1 MKKRGARW
9 VSSACRR
16 VEEPKLR
23 PHSTRPPRDIHPHS
37 QNSLLL
43 LLPSFLF
50 LLDRVPK
57 LLGSFCFSL
66 CRYPLTQ
73 QHNCVCAST
82 HFLSPFFLFTSPVIH
97 RSDQA
102 NGGGDSA
109 AARRRNARR
118 SQFPPLLFYFT
129 FLFIFFF
136 SYCVTLPTISST
148 WPLISHFTFQSSFY
162 SRGEKFFDFFCKK
175 MI

>member
-1 MKKRGARW
+1 MLVAEWKSPNCDRIQHDRPVIYTHTPKTP
-9 VSSACRR
+9 SSF
-16 VEEPKLR
+16 
-23 PHSTRPPRDIHPHS
+23 
-37 QNSLLL
+37 

-66 CRYPLTQ
+66 QCRYPLTQ

-82 HFLSPFFLFTSPVIH
+82 HFFSPFFLFTSPVIH

-136 SYCVTLPTISST
+136 VLCDTADNLVNLVTNFSF
-148 WPLISHFTFQSSFY
+148 HFPV
-162 SRGEKFFDFFCKK
+162 KFLFERRK
-175 MI
+175 IL

>member
-9 VSSACRR
+9 VSSARRR

-66 CRYPLTQ
+66 QCRYPLTQ

-82 HFLSPFFLFTSPVIH
+82 HFFSPFFLFTSPVIH

-136 SYCVTLPTISST
+136 VLCDTADNLVNLVTNFSF
-148 WPLISHFTFQSSFY
+148 HFPV
-162 SRGEKFFDFFCKK
+162 KFLFERRKILWLFL
-175 MI
+175 